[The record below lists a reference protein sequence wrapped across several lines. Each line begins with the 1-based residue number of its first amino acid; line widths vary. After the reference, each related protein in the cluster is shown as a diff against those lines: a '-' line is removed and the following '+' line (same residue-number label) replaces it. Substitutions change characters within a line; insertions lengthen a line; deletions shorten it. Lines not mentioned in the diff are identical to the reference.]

1 MPAGVPSRYK
11 TGAHLEPTAAMDS
24 AVGAGALYF
33 LCYYI
38 PGLLVGMAELE
49 IEGDGSGFWASDL
62 STWRI
67 VVFGPRMTLTGY
79 HLTFFSALL
88 SIFIVGVLV
97 PSIWAP
103 VEHIAGRVSLAI
115 ATFVM
120 VSVVEDNTW
129 WIYRG
134 SGPPTTFRKSRE
146 FSLTERGVRYTIG
159 TAVALGFYCAGGA
172 DFGLEG
178 AFVFESF
185 FISVGFY
192 AAAVILDIF
201 VWSGLRNCT
210 RQRLMAETS
219 DISLSSPLI

>member
-1 MPAGVPSRYK
+1 MESSV
-11 TGAHLEPTAAMDS
+11 E
-24 AVGAGALYF
+24 AGALYF

-67 VVFGPRMTLTGY
+67 NVLGPRMTLTGY

-97 PSIWAP
+97 PAIWIP

-120 VSVVEDNTW
+120 ASVVEDNTW

-134 SGPPTTFRKSRE
+134 SGPPTTFRKNRE
-146 FSLTERGVRYTIG
+146 FTLGERIVRYALG
-159 TAVALGFYCAGGA
+159 TALALGFYCAGGA
-172 DFGLEG
+172 DFGLESS
-178 AFVFESF
+178 FLFESF

-201 VWSGLRNCT
+201 VWSGLRRCV
-210 RQRLMAETS
+210 RQMLMAETS
-219 DISLSSPLI
+219 DISISSPLI